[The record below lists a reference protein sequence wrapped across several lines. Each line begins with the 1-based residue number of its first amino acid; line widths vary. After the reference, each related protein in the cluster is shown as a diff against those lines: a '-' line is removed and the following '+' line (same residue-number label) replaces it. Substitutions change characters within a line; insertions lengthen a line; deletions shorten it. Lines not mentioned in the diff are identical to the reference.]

1 MSAYAIP
8 DGAKF
13 ATIKFA
19 RRDGNV
25 YTLPPGSP
33 VIVAALRH
41 DPDHGAGAR
50 ELTGFKPVYAL
61 LDTGADFNFATPELI
76 AEAGC
81 PQIDTARLRSASGWI
96 DSTKHLAH
104 IFLPETGSQYETD
117 VFSSPLIDEGGIG
130 QSLIIGILVIKSG
143 RLVMDY
149 KSNIFRFYV
158 S

>member
-8 DGAKF
+8 DGAQF

-19 RRDGNV
+19 RRDGKV
-25 YTLPPGSP
+25 YTTPPGSP
-33 VIVAALRH
+33 VIVAVLRH
-41 DPDHGAGAR
+41 DTEHGSGER
-50 ELTGFKPVYAL
+50 ELTGLKPVYAL

-96 DSTKHLAH
+96 DSTKHVAH
-104 IFLPETGSQYETD
+104 ILIPEIGKQYETD

>member
-13 ATIKFA
+13 VTINFA
-19 RRDGNV
+19 RKDGKV
-25 YTLPPGSP
+25 YKTPPGSP

-41 DPDHGAGAR
+41 DPGHGDGPKVI
-50 ELTGFKPVYAL
+50 TGFKPVYAL

-81 PQIDTARLRSASGWI
+81 PQIGTARVRSASGWI
-96 DSTKHLAH
+96 ESTKHLAH
-104 IFLPETGSQYETD
+104 VFIPETGNQYETD
-117 VFSSPLIDEGGIG
+117 VFSSPLIDEGGTG
-130 QSLIIGILVIKSG
+130 ESLILGVLVIGAG
-143 RLVMDY
+143 RLVMDF

>member
-8 DGAKF
+8 DGIKF

-19 RRDGNV
+19 RKDGKV
-25 YTLPPGSP
+25 YTTPPGSP

-41 DPDHGAGAR
+41 DPEHGGGPKVIR
-50 ELTGFKPVYAL
+50 GFKPIYAL
-61 LDTGADFNFATPELI
+61 LDTGADFNFATPQLI

-81 PQIDTARLRSASGWI
+81 PQIDTARVRSASGWI
-96 DSTKHLAH
+96 ESTKHLAH
-104 IFLPETGSQYETD
+104 VFLPETGNQYETD
-117 VFSSPLIDEGGIG
+117 VFSSPLVDEDGKGE
-130 QSLIIGILVIKSG
+130 SLILGILVIKSG